1 MLVLTRKID
10 QAIVIGENVIVR
22 VLDVSGDRV
31 KLGIEAPADVIILR
45 QELRE
50 EVRQANLEAARASPQ
65 DLRAILPTF
74 KARAFKARALHPEPP
89 PGH

>member
-10 QAIVIGENVIVR
+10 QAIIIGDNIVVR

-31 KLGIEAPADVIILR
+31 KLGIAAPAGVLI
-45 QELRE
+45 LRE
-50 EVRQANLEAARASPQ
+50 ELCAEIRQANLEAASASAR

-74 KARAFKARALHPEPP
+74 RARALRAEAPKGADPL
-89 PGH
+89 

>member
-10 QAIVIGENVIVR
+10 QAIVIGESIVVR

-31 KLGIEAPADVIILR
+31 KLGIAAPAGVPILR
-45 QELRE
+45 QELCE
-50 EVRQANLEAARASPQ
+50 EIRQANLEAAKASPQ

-74 KARAFKARALHPEPP
+74 KARMPRAEPSSD
-89 PGH
+89 G